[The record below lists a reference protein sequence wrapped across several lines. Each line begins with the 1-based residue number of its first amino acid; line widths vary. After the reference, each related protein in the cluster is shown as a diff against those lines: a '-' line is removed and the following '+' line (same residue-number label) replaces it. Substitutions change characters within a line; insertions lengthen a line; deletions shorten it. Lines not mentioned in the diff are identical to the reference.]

1 MLFLNTVSVVIE
13 SIMNLP
19 ILLHLINYD
28 LMSGSSSG
36 AKLQHTVTFLLFMF
50 SILEAILHL

>member
-1 MLFLNTVSVVIE
+1 MFFSEHSVVIE